1 MHRLSVHTDN
11 FALQAG
17 CFLYYSGDMNPEGV
31 SIAERLKQ
39 RYQDKVN
46 FWRMDK
52 VSYENSISN
61 EDISSRLGKLDAIKS
76 IELKGTIERMKEK
89 KRLAI
94 KRGLLQSLL
103 AIYWKQR
110 TVANF
115 LQEKVRGKGSAL

>member
-39 RYQDKVN
+39 RYQDKVI

-61 EDISSRLGKLDAIKS
+61 EDISSRLAKLDAIKS

-89 KRLAI
+89 KKAGYQE
-94 KRGLLQSLL
+94 GLVTKLVSDILE
-103 AIYWKQR
+103 AKNR
-110 TVANF
+110 
-115 LQEKVRGKGSAL
+115 R